1 GRVFASRAPPC
12 SVELQQTTGQS
23 RDCGSGSRDNRETIT
38 VERKEVKPTRIPNLL
53 RATKKLQTASSEAI
67 ASAVAPAI
75 LDPAKRAAC
84 SDSGIEGTSGLR
96 MAGVDIGVLTVD
108 RASRCG
114 AYER

>member
-1 GRVFASRAPPC
+1 MFSRAATNDSPI
-12 SVELQQTTGQS
+12 TGM
-23 RDCGSGSRDNRETIT
+23 RIGFAWYRETIT

-53 RATKKLQTASSEAI
+53 SATKKLHAASSEAI

-96 MAGVDIGVLTVD
+96 MAGADIGVLTVD

-114 AYER
+114 A